1 MHLIR
6 FPVILATEPKVGVPG
21 GSTPTFV
28 GVLPPQT
35 LRVAGCRGRQA
46 PPELGTIIR
55 NINEIGARKHF
66 RAGVGTAFAKA
77 GGCAPPVRTGWG
89 LSVMHHPAVFEGHV
103 ETTTCGSSNARGAP
117 WLLLQ
122 RLASGALAAPGEV
135 RL

>member
-6 FPVILATEPKVGVPG
+6 FPVILATEPKVGVLG
-21 GSTPTFV
+21 GSTPTKV

-35 LRVAGCRGRQA
+35 LQVAGFQGRQA
-46 PPELGTIIR
+46 SPDPCAIIR

-89 LSVMHHPAVFEGHV
+89 LSAMHHPAV
-103 ETTTCGSSNARGAP
+103 CRGAD
-117 WLLLQ
+117 
-122 RLASGALAAPGEV
+122 
-135 RL
+135 